1 MSTPLHFVI
10 LAAGKGTRMKSELPK
25 VLHAVGGEPMIVRI
39 LRTASHFSPV
49 TSTVVV
55 GHMADKVRAALA
67 AFPGVGTVVQEP
79 QLGTGHALLQ
89 AQPPLAGQ
97 TGTVVLLYGD
107 VPMLAAGTI
116 SRLLD
121 HHAATGAAAT
131 VLTAHLA
138 NPTGLRPHRP
148 GRTAGWPGS
157 SRSATRPRRSAPSR
171 EFNSG
176 IYAFALDGLFEALGK
191 VGTAN
196 DQGEYYLT
204 DLVGIFRAAG
214 RVVETVCLESPDEL
228 RGVNSRAELASHERP
243 GARRAQRGGD
253 GVGRDADRSVVDVDR
268 ARRRDRAGHDDP
280 PRRLP
285 RRPDAHR
292 RQLRDPRRRARDQLD
307 DRRRHGGPELLR
319 DPRFARGRERGDG
332 TVLAPPARQPTSA
345 PARTSATS
353 SR

>member
-107 VPMLAAGTI
+107 VPMLSRESIAG
-116 SRLLD
+116 LLA
-121 HHAATGAAAT
+121 HHQATGAAAT
-131 VLTAHLA
+131 VLTAHLP
-138 NPTGLRPHRP
+138 NPAGL
-148 GRTAGWPGS
+148 GRIVRENGRFARIVEERDASPAEKALT
-157 SRSATRPRRSAPSR
+157 

-176 IYAFALDGLFEALGK
+176 IYAFALDGLFDAL
-191 VGTAN
+191 
-196 DQGEYYLT
+196 
-204 DLVGIFRAAG
+204 R
-214 RVVETVCLESPDEL
+214 PD
-228 RGVNSRAELASHERP
+228 RHGERP
-243 GARRAQRGGD
+243 GR
-253 GVGRDADRSVVDVDR
+253 V
-268 ARRRDRAGHDDP
+268 
-280 PRRLP
+280 LP
-285 RRPDAHR
+285 HR
-292 RQLRDPRRRARDQLD
+292 
-307 DRRRHGGPELLR
+307 
-319 DPRFARGRERGDG
+319 
-332 TVLAPPARQPTSA
+332 PARASSWPTAGASRRSPSPMPTSCAASTAA
-345 PARTSATS
+345 PS
-353 SR
+353 SRS